1 MNNSARFLAAR
12 NLLLEMR
19 ADYAGAYRQFS
30 WPVLENFNWAL
41 DYFDPMATGNPATA
55 LVVASVVASESGP
68 AVRISF
74 AEMVSRSNRAAN
86 FLRGLGVTKGQ
97 HVLLM
102 LGNEAPLWELMLASM
117 KLGAVLIPCS
127 TLLTSDDLRDRLHRG
142 EVSHVIASASQTR
155 VFEQVEGEYTRL
167 AVGADIIG
175 WRNYQ
180 EASAHSPT
188 FTPDGQTHVT
198 DPLLLYFTSGTTG
211 KPKIVRHTHQSYP
224 SGHLSTM
231 FWLGLQ
237 PGDLHWN
244 ISSPGW
250 AKHAY
255 SSFFAPWNAGA
266 AAFAHHYARFD
277 AAAVPALLSLHGV
290 TTLCAPPTVWRMLIQ
305 QDLAAT
311 PVPLREAASAGEP
324 LNPEVIDRVRDAW
337 GITVR
342 DGYGQTE
349 TTVLVANSPGTE
361 VKPGSM
367 GRAMPGYRIELLD
380 PQGNPCDE
388 GEIAVDLATAPV
400 GLMQGDLR
408 RGRHE
413 DYYRTGDIARR
424 DSDGYIFYIGRAD
437 DVFKS
442 SDYRISPFELES
454 LLVEH
459 PAVAEAAV
467 VPSPDPLRYTV
478 PKAFVI
484 VAPGQTPGRELARDI
499 FAFLRTHSAP
509 FKRIRRLEFSDLPK
523 TISGKIRRV
532 ELRDAELSRAMPV
545 ERKPHEFFAE
555 DFTDITSEEVPNAK
569 TSIPE

>member
-1 MNNSARFLAAR
+1 MAMNNSARFLAAR

-349 TTVLVANSPGTE
+349 TTVLVANSPGTG

-367 GRAMPGYRIELLD
+367 G
-380 PQGNPCDE
+380 
-388 GEIAVDLATAPV
+388 
-400 GLMQGDLR
+400 
-408 RGRHE
+408 
-413 DYYRTGDIARR
+413 
-424 DSDGYIFYIGRAD
+424 S
-437 DVFKS
+437 
-442 SDYRISPFELES
+442 
-454 LLVEH
+454 
-459 PAVAEAAV
+459 
-467 VPSPDPLRYTV
+467 
-478 PKAFVI
+478 
-484 VAPGQTPGRELARDI
+484 
-499 FAFLRTHSAP
+499 
-509 FKRIRRLEFSDLPK
+509 
-523 TISGKIRRV
+523 
-532 ELRDAELSRAMPV
+532 RDAGLP
-545 ERKPHEFFAE
+545 
-555 DFTDITSEEVPNAK
+555 D
-569 TSIPE
+569 